1 MRSPARSKGQRTPP
15 GQATRSQYV
24 SGTGVCSQHAT
35 TKCVAWQGQA
45 GFMQRAHEI
54 GMNSARQ
61 QLGFFQASHP
71 GAAFAMHGQQ
81 LVQRVLKLGV
91 ALDMLHRFRQCERQ
105 L

>member
-1 MRSPARSKGQRTPP
+1 
-15 GQATRSQYV
+15 
-24 SGTGVCSQHAT
+24 
-35 TKCVAWQGQA
+35 
-45 GFMQRAHEI
+45 MQRAHEI